1 MCDCYPYALDLGRI
15 LYYWVFSSETD
26 RKDTSFHLP
35 WRPTLPQLCL
45 HTEHSS
51 AISHFSSSDL
61 RVKTASVK
69 NHTKPVPTHP
79 SAVSVP
85 LFGRLRKTPA
95 LHQHQPCLC
104 YDRAGWKRRPNRF
117 HGCQES
123 SSSHASSPP
132 RESRSHTLSQVSRK
146 NIQVTFHVTL
156 PLSLLYFLSQLR

>member
-1 MCDCYPYALDLGRI
+1 MCDCYPYALDLGHI
-15 LYYWVFSSETD
+15 LYYWVFSSETN

-51 AISHFSSSDL
+51 TISHFSSSDL

-95 LHQHQPCLC
+95 LHHQYISTSPA
-104 YDRAGWKRRPNRF
+104 YATTEPDGREGQTVSMAARRA
-117 HGCQES
+117 
-123 SSSHASSPP
+123 AP
-132 RESRSHTLSQVSRK
+132 RTPAPLPGNPVHTPYPK
-146 NIQVTFHVTL
+146 
-156 PLSLLYFLSQLR
+156 